1 MINIALN
8 KTTAQKTLLQISKHQ
23 GISLSYLEQ
32 LIAHL
37 RKNNLVSGVRGPGGG
52 YRLSTDPENIT
63 IAQIVRAINADMA
76 QSTTTDQKDEVIW
89 DKFSD
94 KLCNYL
100 ETVTLGSLIKDD
112 TDSDN
117 RASMAITE
125 ESVIKNSS
133 WNSA

>member
-1 MINIALN
+1 
-8 KTTAQKTLLQISKHQ
+8 
-23 GISLSYLEQ
+23 
-32 LIAHL
+32 
-37 RKNNLVSGVRGPGGG
+37 
-52 YRLSTDPENIT
+52 
-63 IAQIVRAINADMA
+63 MA